1 MTTRILAFSAFAAL
15 ALGLS
20 LGISTPSVAGELDNE
35 RSVINEEALRAKD
48 LPGTVIVRVNDKT
61 GEASVLET
69 SKTLSQDAASQ
80 AAVANMGT
88 EFKVVSN
95 DVKEIDQ
102 MKSISSWYVWFNTSR
117 FYVPTYYYYGYT
129 YSYRP
134 CYSYSYYG
142 YSYYWYRWW

>member
-20 LGISTPSVAGELDNE
+20 PGISTPSVAGELDNE

-102 MKSISSWYVWFNTSR
+102 MKSTSSWYVWFNTSR